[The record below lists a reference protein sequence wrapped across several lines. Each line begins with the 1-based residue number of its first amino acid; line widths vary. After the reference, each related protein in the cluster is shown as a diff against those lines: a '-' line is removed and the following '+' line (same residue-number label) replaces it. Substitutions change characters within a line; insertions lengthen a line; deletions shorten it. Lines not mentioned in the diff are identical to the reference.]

1 MRAAIIRQHGGLD
14 AIAVEDVPAPV
25 RRPGETLVRVK
36 AVALNH
42 MDLWARK
49 GLPGFRFPLPLI
61 PGCDIAGVVEESG
74 EGGLEPGTEVFLS
87 PGVTCGVC
95 IDCASGRDNLCSRY
109 GILGETQDGGCA
121 ELIAVPDRN
130 VHPKPPR
137 LGFPAAAAFPLT
149 FLTAWHMLV
158 TRARIAPG
166 QTVLIHAAGSGVS
179 SAAIQIAKLYGARVL
194 ATAGSPEKCARAEAM
209 GATMAIDYAR
219 EPEWSRRFFEFTEK
233 RGVDIVFDHVGKA
246 VFEGSLRLLR
256 TGGTFVTCGAT
267 SGSDVTL
274 PLRRL
279 FFKNLTVVGSTMG
292 TRGELLQIAE
302 HIEAGRLEPMV
313 DRIFSLNDIT
323 AAHAALESR
332 DAFGKIVV
340 TL

>member
-14 AIAVEDVPAPV
+14 AIAVEEVPTPE

-49 GLPGFRFPLPLI
+49 GLPGFKFPLPLI

-74 EGGLEPGTEVFLS
+74 EGGFEPGTDVFLS

-95 IDCASGRDNLCSRY
+95 FDCASGNDHLCSHY

-121 ELIAVPDRN
+121 ELIAVPHRN
-130 VHPKPPR
+130 VHRKPSR
-137 LGFPAAAAFPLT
+137 LGYPAAAAFPLT
-149 FLTAWHMLV
+149 FQTAWHMLV
-158 TRARIAPG
+158 TRSRIGPG

-179 SAAIQIAKLYGARVL
+179 SAAIQIAKLYGARVF
-194 ATAGSPEKCARAEAM
+194 ATAGTPEKCARAEAM
-209 GATMAIDYAR
+209 GVEKAIDYQQ
-219 EPEWSRRFFEFTEK
+219 EPEWSRRFFELTGK

-246 VFEGSLRLLR
+246 VFEGSIRLLR
-256 TGGTFVTCGAT
+256 AGGTFVTCGAT

-279 FFKNLTVVGSTMG
+279 FFKNLSVLGSTMG
-292 TRGELLQIAE
+292 TRAELLQIAD
-302 HIEAGRLEPMV
+302 HIQAGRLEPIV
-313 DRIFSLNDIT
+313 DRVFPLDDIVG
-323 AAHAALESR
+323 AHAALESR
-332 DAFGKIVV
+332 EAFGKIVV